1 MINEVAERRLNL
13 RYKIHLPVHFRVS
26 FRSETS
32 RWRSSVIADIS
43 STGISF
49 PCRQPLPIGA
59 HVEMLIDWPAHAHDS
74 EPIQLHAGGYV
85 VRRSSTKAGVRITS
99 HRFRVELAVAAPM
112 GAIA

>member
-1 MINEVAERRLNL
+1 MVNEIAERRLNL

-32 RWRSSVIADIS
+32 RWRTSVTADIS
-43 STGISF
+43 STGVSF

-59 HVEMLIDWPAHAHDS
+59 HVEMMIDWPARAGDMY
-74 EPIQLHAGGYV
+74 PVQLHAGGYV
-85 VRRSSTKAGVRITS
+85 VRRSATKAGVRITS
-99 HRFRVELAVAAPM
+99 HRFRVELEAAAPM